1 MDTLYAEN
9 LPSSFGNDK
18 IGVKVITLINI
29 NNIKTLD
36 RDLKFQNN

>member
-1 MDTLYAEN
+1 MDSSYAEN

-18 IGVKVITLINI
+18 IDVKVNALINI